1 MMIDINYNSLRT
13 NIRADIVEDT
23 GSSLSPAVDIGQ
35 IEGSYLFGLGLW
47 TSEKIVHHPDTGK
60 LLTDDTWVNFH
71 FLNTMFAAKRLYFR
85 QKHHHLIFIPLLKI
99 VLKLILIFL
108 NYALQNYKPPTA
120 YDIPEVMN
128 VKMIEGNKSLGVL
141 SSKATGEPA
150 VHSALSVAFALRNAV
165 MAAKMDHKLGQD
177 WFNLG
182 NLNSFFYHCGTWV

>member
-1 MMIDINYNSLRT
+1 M
-13 NIRADIVEDT
+13 
-23 GSSLSPAVDIGQ
+23 
-35 IEGSYLFGLGLW
+35 LFQQ
-47 TSEKIVHHPDTGK
+47 
-60 LLTDDTWVNFH
+60 
-71 FLNTMFAAKRLYFR
+71 FLFDV
-85 QKHHHLIFIPLLKI
+85 I
-99 VLKLILIFL
+99 VLRHWSIAAPSFMKLFLIFL

-182 NLNSFFYHCGTWV
+182 NLNSFYQPRSG

>member
-1 MMIDINYNSLRT
+1 
-13 NIRADIVEDT
+13 
-23 GSSLSPAVDIGQ
+23 
-35 IEGSYLFGLGLW
+35 
-47 TSEKIVHHPDTGK
+47 
-60 LLTDDTWVNFH
+60 
-71 FLNTMFAAKRLYFR
+71 MFAAKRLYFR
-85 QKHHHLIFIPLLKI
+85 QKPLHQHLIFIPLLKI
-99 VLKLILIFL
+99 VYVPIPFLFMLFQQFLFDVIVLRHWSIAAPSFMKLFLIFL

-182 NLNSFFYHCGTWV
+182 NLNSFLTTLEPGFRNYSHLRPSAHQRSLRLQGDYTF

>member
-1 MMIDINYNSLRT
+1 MCKGTTFFY
-13 NIRADIVEDT
+13 V
-23 GSSLSPAVDIGQ
+23 
-35 IEGSYLFGLGLW
+35 
-47 TSEKIVHHPDTGK
+47 
-60 LLTDDTWVNFH
+60 
-71 FLNTMFAAKRLYFR
+71 
-85 QKHHHLIFIPLLKI
+85 I
-99 VLKLILIFL
+99 VLRHWGIAVPSFMNFFLI
-108 NYALQNYKPPTA
+108 YALQNYKPPTA

-182 NLNSFFYHCGTWV
+182 NLNSFLPLWNLGLEP